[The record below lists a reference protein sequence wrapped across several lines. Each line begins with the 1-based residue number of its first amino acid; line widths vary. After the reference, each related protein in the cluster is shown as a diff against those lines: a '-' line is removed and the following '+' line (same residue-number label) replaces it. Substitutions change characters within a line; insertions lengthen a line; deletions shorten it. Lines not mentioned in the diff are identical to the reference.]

1 MINYPVPG
9 STLANTTVAQAQAFL
24 KSPTL
29 LAQRL
34 AEILSDHNFLAH
46 YLLRGQYR
54 MVGGAVAYVPDEST
68 SSGAK
73 AETVAP
79 GGEYPLTSLPV
90 DTAVLV
96 AALKKGLAT
105 EIADET
111 VGRLQMDP
119 VERGLQMLAY
129 DLVSQFDEAAISAI
143 RSAVAQVIAASGSWA
158 TGELADRSIQIVTD
172 VEVAKATIKGQKKG
186 YRATSVVLTD
196 LQWAAVAPAL
206 LPLLPRESGNP
217 ILSGGFPNIL
227 GVDWVSSSDLPA
239 GWVPLVTDAD
249 NLGGIGHE
257 DIPSEGYVSLSSV
270 AAENRSNV
278 EVKRSRQENDSTR
291 VQVRKADVP
300 VVRNP
305 NAGVKINGTGI

>member
-29 LAQRL
+29 LAQRM

-54 MVGGAVAYVPDEST
+54 MVGGAVAFVPDEST

-79 GGEYPLTSLPV
+79 GGEYPLTALPV

-105 EIADET
+105 EVADET

-119 VERGLQMLAY
+119 VERALQMLAY
-129 DLVSQFDEAAISAI
+129 DMVSQFDEAAISAI
-143 RSAVAQVIAASGSWA
+143 RSAVSQTVSGGSWA
-158 TGELADRSIQIVTD
+158 AGNATQIVTD

-196 LQWAAVAPAL
+196 LQWAAVAPVL

-217 ILSGGFPNIL
+217 ILAGGFPNIL

-270 AAENRSNV
+270 AAQNRSNV

-291 VQVRKADVP
+291 IQVRKADVP

-305 NAGVKINGTGI
+305 NAGAKITGTGI